1 MMKYTVV
8 ITHPAEI
15 ELATNAQWWAEHR
28 SVDQAI
34 RWYEGFLA
42 AIQSLERNP
51 DRCPLARENDRFDV
65 EIRELHYGLGGRP
78 THRAVFNVEGN
89 RVLVLTVRH
98 GAQRDLTDDDL

>member
-1 MMKYTVV
+1 MKYTIV

-15 ELATNAQWWAEHR
+15 QLATNSQWWAEDR

-42 AIQSLERNP
+42 AIESLEQHP

-65 EIRELHYGLGGRP
+65 EIRELHYGLGSRP
-78 THRAVFNVEGN
+78 THRAVFKIEDD
-89 RVLVLTVRH
+89 RVLILAVRH
-98 GAQRDLTDDDL
+98 GAQQDLTEEDL